1 MNYKTSKPFYKYN
14 KIYIIPYF
22 YHYDITDKCRIA
34 LCTSTC
40 CNHRKKA
47 NIYVFE
53 IVVMILNATEEF
65 ALRAKQI
72 KKLKPAFVQ
81 NYVVA
86 GGGSAVVLAGLA
98 PGVVELNVPGI
109 ST

>member
-1 MNYKTSKPFYKYN
+1 MILLTNAVLLF
-14 KIYIIPYF
+14 
-22 YHYDITDKCRIA
+22 A
-34 LCTSTC
+34 VTC

-47 NIYVFE
+47 NINVFE
-53 IVVMILNATEEF
+53 IVVVMSLNATEEF
-65 ALRAKQI
+65 ALRAKHI

-98 PGVVELNVPGI
+98 PGVVEENVPGI

>member
-1 MNYKTSKPFYKYN
+1 MYN

-22 YHYDITDKCRIA
+22 YHYDITDKHHIA

-40 CNHRKKA
+40 SNHRKKA

-53 IVVMILNATEEF
+53 IVVVMILNATEEF

-72 KKLKPAFVQ
+72 KKLKPAFIQ

-86 GGGSAVVLAGLA
+86 GGGGAVEPAEVA
-98 PGVVELNVPGI
+98 PGVVEENVPGI